1 MQETAEQWQDSSGSN
16 YINAIE
22 LHAAGNLAN
31 LAPTVG
37 KAIAEVEPNLTV
49 FDILTFDELVS
60 LNFNK
65 ERLMARLTSAFG
77 ALALL
82 LACIGLYGV
91 TAYSVARR
99 TGEIGI
105 RIALGA
111 ARSRVV
117 SMVLRDALVLIV
129 VGLAIGVPA
138 ELAVTHFMAN
148 QLYGVKSHD
157 PLVLGGA
164 VVLLAACAMIAGLI
178 PARRA
183 AGIEPMQAL
192 RAE

>member
-1 MQETAEQWQDSSGSN
+1 
-16 YINAIE
+16 
-22 LHAAGNLAN
+22 
-31 LAPTVG
+31 
-37 KAIAEVEPNLTV
+37 
-49 FDILTFDELVS
+49 
-60 LNFNK
+60 
-65 ERLMARLTSAFG
+65 
-77 ALALL
+77 
-82 LACIGLYGV
+82 
-91 TAYSVARR
+91 VARR

-111 ARSRVV
+111 ARGGVV
-117 SMVLRDALVLIV
+117 AMVLRDALVLIA
-129 VGLAIGVPA
+129 VGLAIGIPA
-138 ELAVTHFMAN
+138 ELAVAQFMAN

-183 AGIEPMQAL
+183 ASIEPMQAL